1 MGIRFV
7 PGAERLTPRGSSNT
21 MDGKG
26 GPRATC
32 HATVSKPGSFE
43 AMHDVLVG
51 KKSESHV
58 LYDMKGDRLGQ
69 YFPFDRSAR
78 ALLGSADAPSGISHN
93 RRGVVNIQVEICWD
107 PEDGDLTAH
116 ELWSRPRPMWE
127 AFLDAVRSWGVEDRF
142 IFRGARSAK
151 DRGNVVRSLATYKS
165 AAGGGVWWHHG
176 NIPDGESHWD
186 AGPITESRFFSS
198 GASLASST
206 PSTFFATPSTSP
218 EDDMEPRDVWAFD
231 GIIPPNPTPENPTFT
246 AASAL
251 QFALKRSAQAAKSSA
266 AAVAQLEDISRQLTA
281 LNAKLDALAVETPP
295 RGRGRGG
302 VGAD

>member
-1 MGIRFV
+1 MGTVFIL
-7 PGAERLTPRGSSNT
+7 GAERLEPRGSSNT
-21 MDGKG
+21 MDGIG

-58 LYDMKGDRLGQ
+58 LYDMVDDRLGQ
-69 YFPFDRSAR
+69 YFPLDRSAR
-78 ALLGSADAPSGISHN
+78 ALMGADKTPSGISHN

-107 PEDGDLTAH
+107 PDDGDLTAH

-127 AFLDAVRSWGVEDRF
+127 AFLDAVRSWGIEDRF
-142 IFRGARSAK
+142 IFRGARSSD
-151 DRGNVVRSLATYKS
+151 DRGTVVRPLSTYKS

-186 AGPITESRFFSS
+186 AGPITESRFF
-198 GASLASST
+198 
-206 PSTFFATPSTSP
+206 TS
-218 EDDMEPRDVWAFD
+218 EDTMEPRDVWAFD
-231 GIIPPNPTPENPTFT
+231 GIVPPNPTPENPTFT

-251 QFALKRSAQAAKSSA
+251 QFALKRSAEAAKSSA
-266 AAVAQLEDISRQLTA
+266 AAVEHLQTISEQLTV
-281 LNAKLDALAVETPP
+281 LNARVDALVAGDRPP
-295 RGRGRGG
+295 GG
-302 VGAD
+302 GGN